1 LVGWNGT
8 QLTGPADMM
17 ERLREQKPGDVVKIK
32 LKRGAEELT
41 FDVTLKAAKSE

>member
-1 LVGWNGT
+1 
-8 QLTGPADMM
+8 MM